1 MSARFCTSRVGI
13 GALSLLIISTSF
25 AQAADK
31 PRPPLPPWPEV
42 SLSSWRFDEPYA
54 LLNEEVSG
62 KQGNLDR
69 SIWMESWSGYALNR
83 QGQVLK
89 PVALPM
95 ATAEHWN
102 VAPQEGTIRFWFN
115 PDWSSS
121 RSSLGD
127 GPGHYARLME
137 LASGEKKE
145 VLIWWSL
152 YIAPDGNSLFFSG
165 PGADGPMDYLQ
176 GDIDWQAG
184 EWHMVSVSYGPQ
196 ESVLMVDGALVAMGE
211 GFPGVPLPLVE
222 QTTLVMGTDVA
233 GHSSAGGQFEELST
247 FDHMVLPWNWDY
259 YYHGTRQV
267 AAKGP
272 ITPEEEGAT
281 LLMLTKVAVAQKAQF
296 EGSGLGGPMFLESM
310 EGLYL
315 LPPEI
320 DDTNLVLTLMGAETN
335 KSYNILFGDQLP
347 AQFWSTAAI
356 GSLGQSNFTVSMVDL
371 HGFYQA
377 AEGDDW
383 DSDGVK
389 NWADAQPSDA
399 GVGALTITINVPAH
413 GSTIE

>member
-1 MSARFCTSRVGI
+1 
-13 GALSLLIISTSF
+13 
-25 AQAADK
+25 
-31 PRPPLPPWPEV
+31 
-42 SLSSWRFDEPYA
+42 LSSWRFDEPYA

-62 KQGNLDR
+62 KQGSLDR

-83 QGQVLK
+83 DGQVLK
-89 PVALPM
+89 PVVLPM
-95 ATAEHWN
+95 ATAERWN
-102 VAPQEGTIRFWFN
+102 VAPREGTIRFWFK

-121 RSSLGD
+121 RSSLGN
-127 GPGHYARLME
+127 GPGRYARLME

-145 VLIWWSL
+145 LLIWWSL
-152 YIAPDGNSLFFSG
+152 YASPDGNSLFFSG
-165 PGADGPMDYLQ
+165 PGPSGPMDYLQ
-176 GDIDWQAG
+176 CDVDWQAG
-184 EWHMVSVSYGPQ
+184 EWHMVSLAYGPQ
-196 ESVLMVDGALVAMGE
+196 ESVLMVDGALAALGE
-211 GFPGVPLPLVE
+211 GFPGVPLPLIE

-259 YYHGTRQV
+259 YYHGTREI

-272 ITPEEEGAT
+272 ITQDEAEAIQLMVAEVAALQKTAIEG
-281 LLMLTKVAVAQKAQF
+281 
-296 EGSGLGGPMFLESM
+296 GGWSGPLFLESM

-335 KSYNILFGDQLP
+335 KSYNILFSDQLP
-347 AQFWSTAAI
+347 AEFWSTAAI
-356 GSLGQSNFTVSMVDL
+356 GSLGQSNFTVSMLDL